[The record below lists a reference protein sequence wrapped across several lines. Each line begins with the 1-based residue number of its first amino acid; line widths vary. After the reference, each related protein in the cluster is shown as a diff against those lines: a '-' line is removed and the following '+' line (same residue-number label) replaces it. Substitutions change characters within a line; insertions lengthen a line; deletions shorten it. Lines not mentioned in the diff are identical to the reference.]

1 MSNLDFTPTATC
13 REFMLSDKKVRFL
26 VGAVGSS
33 KTTTCLY
40 EILRRAAQQKPAAD
54 GIRYTRFAIIRN
66 TLAAIKSTVLKDIQQ
81 IFGPIIDYR
90 VSESTVYIRQ
100 GGIHCEILLIPLDT
114 PDDQKRLLS
123 SQLTGAYFNEFVEI
137 APVFISGA
145 LGRCGRYPSQ
155 LRGRPTWFGVF
166 ADSNPG
172 TEDSPYYEILKIDL
186 PESYGYFE
194 QPPPL
199 LRDETGGITENPL
212 AENIRYLPP
221 NAEDA
226 VPPYSY
232 DYYWTL
238 LDGASPEWAER
249 FVFGQWGESLQGQAV
264 FKNTFKDT
272 FHVAKGPLTLSSGHA
287 LIIGMD
293 FARAPAAVIMQVD
306 HLGRLLVLQEV
317 YEENMGVEKF
327 VRDRLMPIMFS
338 PRFQGKPMYIV
349 GDPSGIAKS
358 QIGERS
364 VFTMIKGLGFE
375 AVPAQTNH
383 IKPRLDAVEK
393 WLLMQ
398 REGEAAI
405 LFDPEGCP
413 ELIHAL
419 KHKYRYRA
427 RKDGELED
435 KPHKVRPWAD
445 LADALQYGCLGTA
458 QNLMGRVMRR
468 MQRSRVKK
476 PPMPVGAW
484 T

>member
-1 MSNLDFTPTATC
+1 MKLDFTPTSTC
-13 REFMLSDKKVRFL
+13 KDFMLSDKRVRFL

-40 EILRRAAQQKPAAD
+40 EILRRAAEQEPAED
-54 GIRYTRFAIIRN
+54 GTRYTRFAIIRN

-100 GGIHCEILLIPLDT
+100 GDIHCEILLIPLDT

-123 SQLTGAYFNEFVEI
+123 SQLTGAYFNEFVEVD
-137 APVFISGA
+137 PVFISGA

-172 TEDSPYYEILKIDL
+172 TEDSPYYEILKVEL
-186 PESYGYFE
+186 PDSYGYFE

-199 LRDETGGITENPL
+199 LRHDDGSITENPV
-212 AENIRYLPP
+212 AENIQYLPGGF
-221 NAEDA
+221 
-226 VPPYSY
+226 

-238 LDGASPEWAER
+238 LNGASPEWSER

-264 FKNTFKDT
+264 FKNTFRAG
-272 FHVAKGPLTLSSGHA
+272 FHVATSELTPSVGHA

-293 FARAPAAVIMQVD
+293 FARAPAAVICQVD
-306 HLGRLLVLQEV
+306 HTGRLLVLQEV

-327 VRDRLMPIMFS
+327 VRDRVMPVVFS
-338 PRFQGKPMYIV
+338 ERFSGKPMYIV
-349 GDPSGIAKS
+349 GDPSGNVKS

-364 VFTMIKGLGFE
+364 VFMMLRELGFE
-375 AVPAQTNH
+375 AIPAQTNH

-393 WLLMQ
+393 WFLMQ
-398 REGEAAI
+398 REGKAAI
-405 LFDPEGCP
+405 LIDPEHCP
-413 ELIHAL
+413 ELIVAL

-445 LADALQYGCLGTA
+445 LADALQYACLGTST
-458 QNLMGRVMRR
+458 NLMGKVMRR
-468 MQRSRVKK
+468 IHRGHHKK
-476 PPMPVGAW
+476 DPMPVGAW

>member
-1 MSNLDFTPTATC
+1 MANLDFTPTATC

-40 EILRRAAQQKPAAD
+40 EILRRAAQQAPAAD
-54 GIRYTRFAIIRN
+54 GTRYTRFAIIRN

-100 GGIHCEILLIPLDT
+100 GDINCEILLIPLDT

-199 LRDETGGITENPL
+199 LRDEVGEISENPL

-221 NAEDA
+221 NTEEKG
-226 VPPYSY
+226 PPWSY

-272 FHVAKGPLTLSSGHA
+272 FHVAKGPLTPSAGHA

-293 FARAPAAVIMQVD
+293 FARAPAAIIMQVD
-306 HLGRLLVLQEV
+306 HVGRLLVLQEV

-327 VRDRLMPIMFS
+327 VRDRLMPVMFS
-338 PRFQGKPMYIV
+338 PRFQGRPMYIV

-413 ELIHAL
+413 ELINAL

-468 MQRSRVKK
+468 MQRSREKK
-476 PPMPVGAW
+476 PPMPAGAW

>member
-1 MSNLDFTPTATC
+1 MKLDFTPTPTC
-13 REFMLSDKKVRFL
+13 KDFMLSLKRVRFL

-40 EILRRAAQQKPAAD
+40 EILRRAAEQEPAED
-54 GIRYTRFAIIRN
+54 GYRYTRFAIIRN

-100 GGIHCEILLIPLDT
+100 GDIQSEILLIPLDT

-123 SQLTGAYFNEFVEI
+123 SQLTGAYFNEFVEVD
-137 APVFISGA
+137 PVFISGA

-155 LRGRPTWFGVF
+155 LRGRPTWYGVF

-172 TEDSPYYEILKIDL
+172 TEDSPYYEILKAEL

-199 LRDETGGITENPL
+199 LRSDDGEISENPL
-212 AENIRYLPP
+212 AENIEYLPGG
-221 NAEDA
+221 
-226 VPPYSY
+226 Y

-238 LDGASPEWAER
+238 LNGASPEWSER

-264 FKNTFKDT
+264 FKRTFNDE
-272 FHVAKGPLTLSSGHA
+272 FHVAKSEITPSAGHA

-293 FARAPAAVIMQVD
+293 FARAPAAVICQVD
-306 HLGRLLVLQEV
+306 HLGRLLVLQEA
-317 YEENMGVEKF
+317 YEENMGVETF
-327 VRDRLMPIMFS
+327 VRDRLMPIVFS
-338 PRFQGKPMYIV
+338 PRFHGKPMYIV
-349 GDPSGIAKS
+349 GDPSGTKKS
-358 QIGERS
+358 EIGERS
-364 VFTMIKGLGFE
+364 VFSMLRGLGFE
-375 AVPAQTNH
+375 SVPAQTNH

-398 REGEAAI
+398 REGKAAI
-405 LFDPEGCP
+405 LFDPVHCP
-413 ELIHAL
+413 ELIVAL

-435 KPHKVRPWAD
+435 KPHKIRPWAD
-445 LADALQYGCLGTA
+445 LADSLQYACLGTA
-458 QNLMGRVMRR
+458 QNLMGKVMRK
-468 MQRSRVKK
+468 MQRQNITK
-476 PPMPVGAW
+476 PDMPVGAW

>member
-1 MSNLDFTPTATC
+1 MRLEFTPTATC
-13 REFMLSDKKVRFL
+13 KEFMLSDKRVRFL

-40 EILRRAAQQKPAAD
+40 EILRRAAQQAPAED

-90 VSESTVYIRQ
+90 VSESTVYIRK
-100 GGIHCEILLIPLDT
+100 GDIYCEILLIPLDT

-123 SQLTGAYFNEFVEI
+123 SQLTGAYFNEFVEVD
-137 APVFISGA
+137 PVFISGA

-155 LRGRPTWFGVF
+155 LRGKPTWYGVF

-172 TEDSPYYEILKIDL
+172 TEDSPYFEILKLEL
-186 PESYGYFE
+186 PETYGYFE
-194 QPPPL
+194 QPSPL
-199 LRDETGGITENPL
+199 LRGPDDEITENPL
-212 AENIRYLPP
+212 AENIENLPGG
-221 NAEDA
+221 
-226 VPPYSY
+226 YG
-232 DYYWTL
+232 YYWTL
-238 LDGASPEWAER
+238 LDGASPEWSER

-264 FKNTFKDT
+264 FKNTFMAD
-272 FHVAKGPLTLSSGHA
+272 FHVAKSELTPSSGHA

-293 FARAPAAVIMQVD
+293 FARAPAAIIMQID
-306 HLGRLLVLQEV
+306 HTGRLLVLQEI

-327 VRDRLMPIMFS
+327 IRDRLMPVMFS

-349 GDPSGIAKS
+349 GDPSGLQRS

-364 VFTMIKGLGFE
+364 VFSMIRGMGFE

-398 REGEAAI
+398 REGKAAI
-405 LFDPEGCP
+405 LFDPVGCP
-413 ELIHAL
+413 ELIIAL
-419 KHKYRYRA
+419 KSKYRYRA

-435 KPHKVRPWAD
+435 KPHKIRPWAD

-458 QNLMGRVMRR
+458 QNLMGKVMRK
-468 MQRSRVKK
+468 MQRSRA
-476 PPMPVGAW
+476 PREAMPSSAW

>member
-1 MSNLDFTPTATC
+1 MKLDFTPTATC
-13 REFMLSDKKVRFL
+13 RDFMVSESRVRFL

-40 EILRRAAQQKPAAD
+40 EILRRAAQQEPAED
-54 GIRYTRFAIIRN
+54 GTRYTRFAIIRN

-100 GGIHCEILLIPLDT
+100 GDIHCEILLIPLDT

-123 SQLTGAYFNEFVEI
+123 SQLTGAYFNEFVEVD
-137 APVFISGA
+137 PVFISGA

-155 LRGRPTWFGVF
+155 LRGRPNWYGVF

-172 TEDSPYYEILKIDL
+172 TEDSPYYEILKVDL
-186 PESYGYFE
+186 PESYAYFE
-194 QPPPL
+194 QPSPL
-199 LRDETGGITENPL
+199 LRDENGTASENPL
-212 AENIRYLPP
+212 AENITYLPGGF
-221 NAEDA
+221 E
-226 VPPYSY
+226 
-232 DYYWTL
+232 YYWTL
-238 LDGASPEWAER
+238 LNGASPEWSER

-264 FKNTFKDT
+264 FKNTFTDS
-272 FHVAKGPLTLSSGHA
+272 FHVAKAPLELSVGHA

-306 HLGRLLVLQEV
+306 HLGRLLVLQEA
-317 YEENMGVEKF
+317 YELNMGVEKF

-338 PRFQGKPMYIV
+338 PRFQGKPMYVV
-349 GDPSGIAKS
+349 GDPSGIAKG

-364 VFTMIKGLGFE
+364 VFSMIRGLGFE

-383 IKPRLDAVEK
+383 IKPRLDAVER

-398 REGEAAI
+398 RGGEAAI
-405 LFDPEGCP
+405 LFDPVGCP
-413 ELIHAL
+413 ELITAL

-458 QNLMGRVMRR
+458 QNLMGKVMRR
-468 MQRSRVKK
+468 MQRSHTKK
-476 PPMPVGAW
+476 PSMPTGAW

>member
-1 MSNLDFTPTATC
+1 MKLDFTPTPTC
-13 REFMLSDKKVRFL
+13 REFMVSDKRVRFL

-40 EILRRAAQQKPAAD
+40 EILRRAAEQTPAED
-54 GIRYTRFAIIRN
+54 GYRYTRFAIIRN

-100 GGIHCEILLIPLDT
+100 GDIHCEILLIPLDT

-123 SQLTGAYFNEFVEI
+123 SQLTGAYFNEFVEVD
-137 APVFISGA
+137 PVFISGA

-155 LRGRPTWFGVF
+155 LRGKPNWYGVF

-172 TEDSPYYEILKIDL
+172 TEDSPYYEILKVEL

-194 QPPPL
+194 QPSPL
-199 LRDETGGITENPL
+199 LRVDGDILENPA
-212 AENIRYLPP
+212 AENIEHLPG
-221 NAEDA
+221 NF
-226 VPPYSY
+226 

-238 LDGASPEWAER
+238 LNGASPEWSER

-264 FKNTFKDT
+264 FKNTFRAG
-272 FHVAKGPLTLSSGHA
+272 FHVAKSELTPSTGHA

-293 FARAPAAVIMQVD
+293 FARAPAAVICQVD
-306 HLGRLLVLQEV
+306 HTGRLLILQEV
-317 YEENMGVEKF
+317 FEQNMGVEKF
-327 VRDRLMPIMFS
+327 VRDRLMPVVFQ
-338 PRFQGKPMYIV
+338 PRFANKPMYIV
-349 GDPSGIAKS
+349 GDPSGNVKS

-364 VFTMIKGLGFE
+364 VFMMLRELGFE
-375 AVPAQTNH
+375 AIPAQTNH
-383 IKPRLDAVEK
+383 IKPRLDSVEK

-398 REGEAAI
+398 REGKAAMLI
-405 LFDPEGCP
+405 DPEHCP
-413 ELIHAL
+413 ELIVAL

-435 KPHKVRPWAD
+435 KPYKVRPWAD
-445 LADALQYGCLGTA
+445 LADALQYACLGTSR
-458 QNLMGRVMRR
+458 NLMGKVMRR
-468 MQRSRVKK
+468 MHRGHHKK
-476 PPMPVGAW
+476 DPMPVGAW

>member
-1 MSNLDFTPTATC
+1 MKLDFTPTPTC
-13 REFMLSDKKVRFL
+13 KDFMLSDKRVRFL

-40 EILRRAAQQKPAAD
+40 EILRRAAEQQPAED
-54 GIRYTRFAIIRN
+54 GTRYTRFAIIRN

-100 GGIHCEILLIPLDT
+100 GDIHCEILLIPLDT

-123 SQLTGAYFNEFVEI
+123 SQLTGAYFNEFVEVD
-137 APVFISGA
+137 PVFISGA

-155 LRGRPTWFGVF
+155 LRGRPNWFGVF

-172 TEDSPYYEILKIDL
+172 TEDSPYYEILKVEL

-199 LRDETGGITENPL
+199 LRDDGGNVTENPL
-212 AENIRYLPP
+212 AENITYLPGG
-221 NAEDA
+221 
-226 VPPYSY
+226 Y

-238 LDGASPEWAER
+238 LNGASPEWSER

-272 FHVAKGPLTLSSGHA
+272 FHVAKGPLTPSVGHA

-293 FARAPAAVIMQVD
+293 FARAPAAIVMQVD
-306 HLGRLLVLQEV
+306 HVGRLLVLQEV

-327 VRDRLMPIMFS
+327 VRDRLMPVVFS

-349 GDPSGIAKS
+349 GDPSGIKKS
-358 QIGERS
+358 EIGERS
-364 VFTMIKGLGFE
+364 VFTMIRGLGFE
-375 AVPAQTNH
+375 AIPAQTNN

-413 ELIHAL
+413 ELITAL

-458 QNLMGRVMRR
+458 QNLMGKVMRR
-468 MQRSRVKK
+468 MQRQDFKK
-476 PPMPVGAW
+476 PDMPVGAW

>member
-1 MSNLDFTPTATC
+1 MKLDFTPTPTC
-13 REFMLSDKKVRFL
+13 KEFMLSTKRVRFL

-40 EILRRAAQQKPAAD
+40 EILRRAAEQEPAED
-54 GIRYTRFAIIRN
+54 GTRYTRFAIIRN

-90 VSESTVYIRQ
+90 VSESTVYIRK
-100 GGIHCEILLIPLDT
+100 GDIHCEILLIPLDT

-123 SQLTGAYFNEFVEI
+123 SQLTGAYFNEFVEVD
-137 APVFISGA
+137 PVFISGA

-155 LRGRPTWFGVF
+155 LRGKPTWYGVF

-172 TEDSPYYEILKIDL
+172 TEDSPYYEILKVEL

-199 LRDETGGITENPL
+199 LRDDDGNVTENPL
-212 AENIRYLPP
+212 AENIQYLPGG
-221 NAEDA
+221 
-226 VPPYSY
+226 Y

-238 LDGASPEWAER
+238 LNGASPEWSER
-249 FVFGQWGESLQGQAV
+249 FVFGQWGESLEGQAV
-264 FKNTFKDT
+264 FKNTFSEP
-272 FHVAKGPLTLSSGHA
+272 FHVANSELTPSVGHA

-293 FARAPAAVIMQVD
+293 FARAPAAVVCQVD
-306 HLGRLLVLQEV
+306 HLGRLLVLQEA

-327 VRDRLMPIMFS
+327 VRDRLMPIVFS

-349 GDPSGIAKS
+349 GDPSGTTKS

-364 VFTMIKGLGFE
+364 VFTMLRGLGFE

-398 REGEAAI
+398 REGAAAI
-405 LFDPEGCP
+405 LFDPVHCP
-413 ELIHAL
+413 ELIVAL

-435 KPHKVRPWAD
+435 KPHKMRPWAD
-445 LADALQYGCLGTA
+445 LADALQYACLGTA
-458 QNLMGRVMRR
+458 QNLMGKVMRR
-468 MQRSRVKK
+468 IHRSHDTK
-476 PPMPVGAW
+476 PDMPVGAW

>member
-1 MSNLDFTPTATC
+1 MSVLEFTPTATC
-13 REFMLSDKKVRFL
+13 KEFMLSDKRVRFL

-40 EILRRAAQQKPAAD
+40 EILRRAAQQDPAED
-54 GIRYTRFAIIRN
+54 GVRYTRFAIIRN

-90 VSESTVYIRQ
+90 VSESTVYIRK
-100 GGIHCEILLIPLDT
+100 GDINCEILLIPLDT

-123 SQLTGAYFNEFVEI
+123 SQLTGAYFNEFVEV

-155 LRGRPTWFGVF
+155 LRGRPNWFGVF
-166 ADSNPG
+166 CDSNPG
-172 TEDSPYYEILKIDL
+172 TEDSPYFEILKLEL

-194 QPPPL
+194 QPSPL
-199 LRDETGGITENPL
+199 LRGPEGEVTENPL
-212 AENIRYLPP
+212 AENIKYLPGGF
-221 NAEDA
+221 
-226 VPPYSY
+226 
-232 DYYWTL
+232 DYYHTL
-238 LDGASPEWAER
+238 LDGSSPEWSER

-264 FKNTFKDT
+264 FKTTFTSD
-272 FHVAKGPLTLSSGHA
+272 FHVAKSELTPSVGHA
-287 LIIGMD
+287 LIVGMD
-293 FARAPAAVIMQVD
+293 FARAPAAIIMQVD

-327 VRDRLMPIMFS
+327 VRDRLMPVMFS
-338 PRFQGKPMYIV
+338 PRFQNKPMYIV
-349 GDPSGIAKS
+349 GDPSGLQRS

-364 VFTMIKGLGFE
+364 VFSMIRGMGFE

-398 REGEAAI
+398 REGKAAI
-405 LFDPEGCP
+405 LFDPVGCP
-413 ELIHAL
+413 ELIIAL
-419 KHKYRYRA
+419 KSKYRYRA

-435 KPHKVRPWAD
+435 KPHKIRPWAD

-468 MQRSRVKK
+468 MQRSRA
-476 PPMPVGAW
+476 PRPEMPASSW

>member
-1 MSNLDFTPTATC
+1 MKLDFTPTPTC
-13 REFMLSDKKVRFL
+13 REFMVSDKRVRFL

-40 EILRRAAQQKPAAD
+40 EILRRAAEQTPAED
-54 GIRYTRFAIIRN
+54 GYRYTRFAIIRN

-100 GGIHCEILLIPLDT
+100 GDIHCEILLIPLDT

-123 SQLTGAYFNEFVEI
+123 SQLTGAYFNEFVEVD
-137 APVFISGA
+137 PVFISGA

-155 LRGRPTWFGVF
+155 LRGKPNWYGVF

-172 TEDSPYYEILKIDL
+172 TEDSPYYEILKVEL

-194 QPPPL
+194 QPSPL
-199 LRDETGGITENPL
+199 LRVDGDILENPA
-212 AENIRYLPP
+212 AENIEHLPG
-221 NAEDA
+221 NF
-226 VPPYSY
+226 

-238 LDGASPEWAER
+238 LNGASPEWSER

-264 FKNTFKDT
+264 FKNTFRAG
-272 FHVAKGPLTLSSGHA
+272 FHVAKSELTPSTGHA

-293 FARAPAAVIMQVD
+293 FARAPAAVICQVD
-306 HLGRLLVLQEV
+306 HTGRLLVLQEV
-317 YEENMGVEKF
+317 FEQNMGVEKF
-327 VRDRLMPIMFS
+327 VRDRLMPVVFQE
-338 PRFQGKPMYIV
+338 RFANKPMYIV
-349 GDPSGIAKS
+349 GDPSGNVKS

-364 VFTMIKGLGFE
+364 VFMMLRQLGFE
-375 AVPAQTNH
+375 AIPAQTNH
-383 IKPRLDAVEK
+383 IKPRLDSVEK

-398 REGEAAI
+398 REGKAALLI
-405 LFDPEGCP
+405 DPEHCP
-413 ELIHAL
+413 ELIVAL

-435 KPHKVRPWAD
+435 KPYKVRPWAD
-445 LADALQYGCLGTA
+445 LADALQYACLGTSR
-458 QNLMGRVMRR
+458 NLMGKVMRR
-468 MQRSRVKK
+468 MHRGHYKK
-476 PPMPVGAW
+476 DPMPVGAW

>member
-1 MSNLDFTPTATC
+1 MASLDFTPTATC
-13 REFMLSDKKVRFL
+13 KDFMLSEKRVRFL

-40 EILRRAAQQKPAAD
+40 EILRRAAEQEPAAD
-54 GIRYTRFAIIRN
+54 GTRYTRFAIIRN

-100 GGIHCEILLIPLDT
+100 GDIHCEILLIPLDT

-123 SQLTGAYFNEFVEI
+123 SQLTGAYFNEFVEV

-172 TEDSPYYEILKIDL
+172 TEDSPYYEILKVDL

-199 LRDETGGITENPL
+199 LRDDVGNVTENPL
-212 AENIRYLPP
+212 AENIQYLPGGY
-221 NAEDA
+221 E
-226 VPPYSY
+226 
-232 DYYWTL
+232 YYWTL
-238 LDGASPEWAER
+238 LDGSSPEWSER

-272 FHVAKGPLTLSSGHA
+272 FHVAKGPLTPSVGHA

-293 FARAPAAVIMQVD
+293 FARAPAALVMQVD
-306 HLGRLLVLQEV
+306 HIGRLLVLQEV

-327 VRDRLMPIMFS
+327 VRDRLMPVVFS

-349 GDPSGIAKS
+349 GDPSGVAKA

-364 VFTMIKGLGFE
+364 VFTMLKGLGFE

-413 ELIHAL
+413 NLITAL

-458 QNLMGRVMRR
+458 QNLMGKVMRR
-468 MQRSRVKK
+468 MQRQNIKK
-476 PPMPVGAW
+476 PDMPVGAW

>member
-1 MSNLDFTPTATC
+1 
-13 REFMLSDKKVRFL
+13 MLSDKRVRFL

-40 EILRRAAQQKPAAD
+40 EILRRAAQQEPASD

-90 VSESTVYIRQ
+90 VSESTVYIRK
-100 GGIHCEILLIPLDT
+100 GDIHCEILLIPLDT

-123 SQLTGAYFNEFVEI
+123 SQLTGAYFNEFVEVD
-137 APVFISGA
+137 PVFISGA

-155 LRGRPTWFGVF
+155 LRGKPTWYGVF

-172 TEDSPYYEILKIDL
+172 TEDSPYFQILKLEL
-186 PESYGYFE
+186 PETYGYFE
-194 QPPPL
+194 QPSPL
-199 LRDETGGITENPL
+199 LRDLDGNISENPL
-212 AENIRYLPP
+212 AENINNLP
-221 NAEDA
+221 DGFG
-226 VPPYSY
+226 
-232 DYYWTL
+232 YYWTL
-238 LDGASPEWAER
+238 LDGASSEWSER

-264 FKNTFKDT
+264 FKTTFSAD
-272 FHVAKGPLTLSSGHA
+272 FHVAKSELTPSSGHA
-287 LIIGMD
+287 LIVGMD
-293 FARAPAAVIMQVD
+293 FARAPAALVMQID
-306 HLGRLLVLQEV
+306 HTGRLLVLQEV

-327 VRDRLMPIMFS
+327 VRDRLMPVMFS

-349 GDPSGIAKS
+349 GDPSGLQRS

-364 VFTMIKGLGFE
+364 VFSMIRGMGFE

-398 REGEAAI
+398 REGKAAI
-405 LFDPEGCP
+405 LFDPVGCP
-413 ELIHAL
+413 ELIIAL
-419 KHKYRYRA
+419 KSKYRYRA

-435 KPHKVRPWAD
+435 KPHKIRPWAD

-458 QNLMGRVMRR
+458 QNLMGKVMRR
-468 MQRSRVKK
+468 MQRSRA
-476 PPMPVGAW
+476 PREALSSNAW

>member
-13 REFMLSDKKVRFL
+13 KEFMLSEKRVRFL

-54 GIRYTRFAIIRN
+54 GTRYTRFAIIRN

-100 GGIHCEILLIPLDT
+100 GDINCEILLIPLDT

-199 LRDETGGITENPL
+199 LRDEEGEISENPL

-221 NAEDA
+221 NTEEKG
-226 VPPYSY
+226 PPWSY

-238 LDGASPEWAER
+238 LDGASSEWAER

-272 FHVAKGPLTLSSGHA
+272 FHVAKGPLTPSAGHA

-293 FARAPAAVIMQVD
+293 FARAPAAIIMQID
-306 HLGRLLVLQEV
+306 HLGRLLVLQEL

-327 VRDRLMPIMFS
+327 VRDRLMPMMFS

-349 GDPSGIAKS
+349 GDPSGVAKGE
-358 QIGERS
+358 IGERS

-398 REGEAAI
+398 RDGEAAI

-413 ELIHAL
+413 TLITAL

-427 RKDGELED
+427 KKDGELEI

-468 MQRSRVKK
+468 MQRSNIKK

>member
-1 MSNLDFTPTATC
+1 MKIEFTPTTTC
-13 REFMLSDKKVRFL
+13 KEFMLSTKRVRFL

-40 EILRRAAQQKPAAD
+40 EILRRAAEQAPAED
-54 GIRYTRFAIIRN
+54 GKRYTRFAIIRN

-100 GGIHCEILLIPLDT
+100 GDINCEILLIPLDT

-123 SQLTGAYFNEFVEI
+123 SQLTGAYFNEFVEVD
-137 APVFISGA
+137 PVFISGA

-155 LRGRPTWFGVF
+155 LRGKPTWFGVL

-172 TEDSPYYEILKIDL
+172 TEDSPYFEILKLEL
-186 PESYGYFE
+186 PGSYGYFE

-199 LRDETGGITENPL
+199 LRDGDGNVSENPA
-212 AENIRYLPP
+212 AENIKNLPGG
-221 NAEDA
+221 
-226 VPPYSY
+226 Y

-238 LDGASPEWAER
+238 LDGSSDEWSER

-264 FKNTFKDT
+264 FKTTFNFD
-272 FHVAKGPLTLSSGHA
+272 FHVAKSELIPSVGHA

-293 FARAPAAVIMQVD
+293 FARAPAAIVMQVD
-306 HLGRLLVLQEV
+306 HTGRLLVLQEA

-327 VRDRLMPIMFS
+327 IRDRLMPIVFS

-349 GDPSGIAKS
+349 GDPSGTAKS

-364 VFTMIKGLGFE
+364 VFTMIRGMGFE

-398 REGEAAI
+398 REGKAAI
-405 LFDPEGCP
+405 LFDPGGCP
-413 ELIHAL
+413 ELIIAL
-419 KHKYRYRA
+419 KSKYRYRA

-435 KPHKVRPWAD
+435 KPHKIRPWAD

-458 QNLMGRVMRR
+458 QNLMGKVMRR
-468 MQRSRVKK
+468 MQRSTVKRE
-476 PPMPVGAW
+476 PIPSSSW

>member
-1 MSNLDFTPTATC
+1 MKLDFTPTPTC
-13 REFMLSDKKVRFL
+13 REFMVSDKRVRFL

-40 EILRRAAQQKPAAD
+40 EILRRAAEQTPAED
-54 GIRYTRFAIIRN
+54 GYRYTRFAIIRN

-100 GGIHCEILLIPLDT
+100 GDIHCEILLIPLDT

-123 SQLTGAYFNEFVEI
+123 SQLTGAYFNEFVEVD
-137 APVFISGA
+137 PVFISGA

-155 LRGRPTWFGVF
+155 LRGKPNWYGVF

-172 TEDSPYYEILKIDL
+172 TEDSPYYEILKVEL

-194 QPPPL
+194 QPSPL
-199 LRDETGGITENPL
+199 LRVDGDILENPA
-212 AENIRYLPP
+212 AENIEHLPG
-221 NAEDA
+221 NF
-226 VPPYSY
+226 

-238 LDGASPEWAER
+238 LNGASPEWSER

-264 FKNTFKDT
+264 FKNTFRAG
-272 FHVAKGPLTLSSGHA
+272 FHVAKSELTPSTGHA

-293 FARAPAAVIMQVD
+293 FARAPAAVICQVD
-306 HLGRLLVLQEV
+306 HTGRLLVLQEV
-317 YEENMGVEKF
+317 FEQNMGVEKF
-327 VRDRLMPIMFS
+327 VRDRLMPVVFQE
-338 PRFQGKPMYIV
+338 RFANKPMYIV
-349 GDPSGIAKS
+349 GDPSGNVKS

-364 VFTMIKGLGFE
+364 VFMMLRELGFE
-375 AVPAQTNH
+375 AIPAQTNH
-383 IKPRLDAVEK
+383 IKPRLDSVEK

-398 REGEAAI
+398 REGKAALLI
-405 LFDPEGCP
+405 DPEHCP
-413 ELIHAL
+413 ELIVAL

-435 KPHKVRPWAD
+435 KPYKVRPWAD
-445 LADALQYGCLGTA
+445 LADALQYACLGTSR
-458 QNLMGRVMRR
+458 NLMGKVMRR
-468 MQRSRVKK
+468 MHRGHHKK
-476 PPMPVGAW
+476 DPMPVGAW

>member
-1 MSNLDFTPTATC
+1 MKLEFTPTPTC
-13 REFMLSDKKVRFL
+13 KDFMLSDKRVRFL

-40 EILRRAAQQKPAAD
+40 EILRRAAQQERAED

-66 TLAAIKSTVLKDIQQ
+66 TLAAIKTTVLKDIQQ

-90 VSESTVYIRQ
+90 VSESTVYIRK
-100 GGIHCEILLIPLDT
+100 GDIHCEILLIPLDT

-123 SQLTGAYFNEFVEI
+123 SQLTGAYFNEFVEVD
-137 APVFISGA
+137 PVFISGA

-155 LRGRPTWFGVF
+155 LRGKPTWFGVF

-172 TEDSPYYEILKIDL
+172 TEDSPYFEILKLNL
-186 PESYGYFE
+186 PKSYGYFE
-194 QPPPL
+194 QPTPL
-199 LRDETGGITENPL
+199 LRDGNGNISENPL
-212 AENIRYLPP
+212 AENIEHLPGGF
-221 NAEDA
+221 E
-226 VPPYSY
+226 
-232 DYYWTL
+232 YYWTL
-238 LDGASPEWAER
+238 LDGASEEWSER
-249 FVFGQWGESLQGQAV
+249 FVFGNWGESLQGQAV
-264 FKNTFKDT
+264 FKTTFSSD
-272 FHVAKGPLTLSSGHA
+272 FHIASSELTPSVGHA
-287 LIIGMD
+287 LIVGMD
-293 FARAPAAVIMQVD
+293 FARAPAAVIMQID
-306 HLGRLLVLQEV
+306 HTGRLLVLQEI

-327 VRDRLMPIMFS
+327 IRDRFMPVMFS

-349 GDPSGIAKS
+349 GDPSGLQRS

-364 VFTMIKGLGFE
+364 VFSMIRGLGFE

-398 REGEAAI
+398 REGKAAI
-405 LFDPEGCP
+405 LFDPIGCP
-413 ELIHAL
+413 ELIIAL
-419 KHKYRYRA
+419 KSKYRYRA

-435 KPHKVRPWAD
+435 KPHKIRPWAD

-458 QNLMGRVMRR
+458 QNLMGRVMRK
-468 MQRSRVKK
+468 MQRSHVPRES
-476 PPMPVGAW
+476 MPSTAW

>member
-1 MSNLDFTPTATC
+1 MRLDFTPTPTC
-13 REFMLSDKKVRFL
+13 RDFMLSSKRVRFL

-40 EILRRAAQQKPAAD
+40 EILRRAAEQKPAED
-54 GIRYTRFAIIRN
+54 GTRYTRFAIIRN

-100 GGIHCEILLIPLDT
+100 GDINCEILLIPLDT

-123 SQLTGAYFNEFVEI
+123 SQLTGAYFNEFVEVD
-137 APVFISGA
+137 PVFISGA

-155 LRGRPTWFGVF
+155 LRGKPTWYGVL

-172 TEDSPYYEILKIDL
+172 TEDSPYYEILKVEL

-199 LRDETGGITENPL
+199 IENADGEIVENPL
-212 AENIRYLPP
+212 AENIENLPGGF
-221 NAEDA
+221 
-226 VPPYSY
+226 

-238 LDGASPEWAER
+238 LNGASPEWSER
-249 FVFGQWGESLQGQAV
+249 FVFGRWGESLQGQAV
-264 FKNTFKDT
+264 FKYTFNAD
-272 FHVAKGPLTLSSGHA
+272 FHVADGPLTPSVGHA

-293 FARAPAAVIMQVD
+293 FARAPAAVICQVD

-327 VRDRLMPIMFS
+327 VRDRLMPIVFS

-349 GDPSGIAKS
+349 GDPSGTTKS

-364 VFTMIKGLGFE
+364 VFTMLKGLGFE

-398 REGEAAI
+398 REGKAAI

-413 ELIHAL
+413 ELIVAL

-458 QNLMGRVMRR
+458 QNLMGRVMRKINRSGNTRKQR
-468 MQRSRVKK
+468 M
-476 PPMPVGAW
+476 PTGAW

>member
-1 MSNLDFTPTATC
+1 MKLDFTPTPVC
-13 REFMLSDKKVRFL
+13 REFMLSSKRVRFL

-40 EILRRAAQQKPAAD
+40 EILRRAAEQPPAED
-54 GIRYTRFAIIRN
+54 GTRYTRFAIIRN

-100 GGIHCEILLIPLDT
+100 GDIHCEILLIPLDT

-123 SQLTGAYFNEFVEI
+123 SQLTGAYFNEFVEVD
-137 APVFISGA
+137 PVFISGA

-155 LRGRPTWFGVF
+155 LRGKPTWYGVL

-172 TEDSPYYEILKIDL
+172 TEDSPYYEILKVDL

-199 LRDETGGITENPL
+199 LRDDDGNITENPA
-212 AENIRYLPP
+212 AENIEHLPGGF
-221 NAEDA
+221 
-226 VPPYSY
+226 

-238 LDGASPEWAER
+238 LNGASPEWSER

-264 FKNTFKDT
+264 FKHTFNEK
-272 FHVAKGPLTLSSGHA
+272 FHVADSELTPSAGHA

-293 FARAPAAVIMQVD
+293 FARAPAAVICQVD
-306 HLGRLLVLQEV
+306 HLGRLLVLQEA

-327 VRDRLMPIMFS
+327 VRDRLMPIVFS

-349 GDPSGIAKS
+349 GDPSGTTKS

-364 VFTMIKGLGFE
+364 VFTMLKGLGFE
-375 AVPAQTNH
+375 AVPAQSNH

-398 REGEAAI
+398 REGKAAI

-413 ELIHAL
+413 ELIVAL

-445 LADALQYGCLGTA
+445 LADALQYACLGTA
-458 QNLMGRVMRR
+458 QNLMGKVMRR
-468 MQRSRVKK
+468 IQRSPEKK
-476 PPMPVGAW
+476 RPMPTGAW

>member
-1 MSNLDFTPTATC
+1 MTTLSFTPTPVC
-13 REFMLSDKKVRFL
+13 KNFMLSESKVRFL
-26 VGAVGSS
+26 VGAVGSA

-40 EILRRAAQQKPAAD
+40 EILRRAAQQNPADD
-54 GIRYTRFAIIRN
+54 GVRYTRFAIIRN

-90 VSESTVYIRQ
+90 VSESTVYIRK
-100 GGIHCEILLIPLDT
+100 GDIHCEILLIPLDT

-123 SQLTGAYFNEFVEI
+123 SQLTGAYFNEFVEVD
-137 APVFISGA
+137 PVFISGA

-155 LRGRPTWFGVF
+155 LRGKPNWYGVL

-172 TEDSPYYEILKIDL
+172 TEDSPYYEILKVSL
-186 PESYGYFE
+186 PDSYAYFE

-199 LRDETGGITENPL
+199 LRDKHGNVTENPL
-212 AENIRYLPP
+212 AENIAHLPGGY
-221 NAEDA
+221 E
-226 VPPYSY
+226 
-232 DYYWTL
+232 YYWTL
-238 LDGASPEWAER
+238 LNGASPEWSER

-264 FKNTFKDT
+264 FKNTFVSE
-272 FHVAKGPLTLSSGHA
+272 FHVADGPLTPSSGHA

-293 FARAPAAVIMQVD
+293 FARAPAAVIMQID
-306 HLGRLLVLQEV
+306 HLGRLLVLQEAW
-317 YEENMGVEKF
+317 EENMGVEKF
-327 VRDRLMPIMFS
+327 IRDRLIPILYT
-338 PRFQGKPMYIV
+338 PRFENKPVYLV
-349 GDPSGIAKS
+349 GDPSGMSKS

-364 VFTMIKGLGFE
+364 VFSMIRGMGFE

-398 REGEAAI
+398 RQGKAAI

-413 ELIHAL
+413 DLITAL

-458 QNLMGRVMRR
+458 KNLMGKMMRR
-468 MQRSRVKK
+468 INRAPEKK
-476 PPMPVGAW
+476 PNMPVSAW

>member
-1 MSNLDFTPTATC
+1 
-13 REFMLSDKKVRFL
+13 MLSDKRVRFL

-40 EILRRAAQQKPAAD
+40 EILRRAAEQPPAED
-54 GIRYTRFAIIRN
+54 GYRYTRFAIIRN

-100 GGIHCEILLIPLDT
+100 GDINCEILLIPLDT

-123 SQLTGAYFNEFVEI
+123 SQLTGAYFNEFVEVD
-137 APVFISGA
+137 PVFISGA

-155 LRGRPTWFGVF
+155 LRGKPTWYGVF

-172 TEDSPYYEILKIDL
+172 TEDSPYYEILKVDL

-199 LRDETGGITENPL
+199 LRLDDGEIIENPE
-212 AENIRYLPP
+212 AENIEHLPGGF
-221 NAEDA
+221 
-226 VPPYSY
+226 

-238 LDGASPEWAER
+238 LNGASPEWSER

-264 FKNTFKDT
+264 FKHTFSAD
-272 FHVAKGPLTLSSGHA
+272 FHVANGPLTPSVGHA

-293 FARAPAAVIMQVD
+293 FARAPAAIIMQVD

-317 YEENMGVEKF
+317 YEQNMGVEKF
-327 VRDRLMPIMFS
+327 VRDRLMPVVFS

-349 GDPSGIAKS
+349 GDPAGTKKS
-358 QIGERS
+358 EIGERS
-364 VFTMIKGLGFE
+364 VFTMLKGLGFE

-398 REGEAAI
+398 REGKAAI

-413 ELIHAL
+413 ELITAL

-458 QNLMGRVMRR
+458 QNLMGRVVRKI
-468 MQRSRVKK
+468 QRSSTKK
-476 PPMPVGAW
+476 QPMPTGAW

>member
-1 MSNLDFTPTATC
+1 MKLDFTPTPTC
-13 REFMLSDKKVRFL
+13 RKFMVSDSRVRFL

-40 EILRRAAQQKPAAD
+40 EILRRAASQAPAED
-54 GIRYTRFAIIRN
+54 GKRYTRFAIIRN

-100 GGIHCEILLIPLDT
+100 GDIHCEILLIPLDT

-123 SQLTGAYFNEFVEI
+123 SQLTGAYFNEFVEVD
-137 APVFISGA
+137 PVFISGA

-155 LRGRPTWFGVF
+155 LRGRPTWYGVF

-172 TEDSPYYEILKIDL
+172 TEDSPYYEILKVDL
-186 PESYGYFE
+186 PESYAYFE
-194 QPPPL
+194 QPSPL
-199 LRDETGGITENPL
+199 LRDEDGNPSENPL
-212 AENIRYLPP
+212 AENTQYLPGGY
-221 NAEDA
+221 E
-226 VPPYSY
+226 
-232 DYYWTL
+232 YYWTL
-238 LDGASPEWAER
+238 LNGASPEWSER

-264 FKNTFKDT
+264 FKNTFTDK
-272 FHVAKGPLTLSSGHA
+272 FHVADGPLTLSTGHA

-306 HLGRLLVLQEV
+306 HTGRLLVLQEV
-317 YEENMGVEKF
+317 FAENMGVEKF
-327 VRDRLMPIMFS
+327 VRDLLMPVVFS
-338 PRFQGKPMYIV
+338 PRFSGKPMYVV
-349 GDPSGIAKS
+349 GDPSGLAKG

-364 VFTMIKGLGFE
+364 VFGMIRGLGFE

-398 REGEAAI
+398 RSGEAAI
-405 LFDPEGCP
+405 LFDPVGCP
-413 ELIHAL
+413 ELITAL

-458 QNLMGRVMRR
+458 QNLMGRTMRK
-468 MQRSRVKK
+468 MQRSNVPK
-476 PPMPVGAW
+476 PPMPTGAW

>member
-1 MSNLDFTPTATC
+1 MKLDFTPTATC
-13 REFMLSDKKVRFL
+13 RDFMLSEKRVRFL

-40 EILRRAAQQKPAAD
+40 EILRRAAEQDPATD

-100 GGIHCEILLIPLDT
+100 GDIHCEILLIPLDT

-123 SQLTGAYFNEFVEI
+123 SQLTGAYFNEFVEVD
-137 APVFISGA
+137 PVFISGA

-155 LRGRPTWFGVF
+155 LRGRPNWYGVL

-172 TEDSPYYEILKIDL
+172 TEDSPYYEILKVSL
-186 PESYGYFE
+186 PETYAYFE

-199 LRDETGGITENPL
+199 LRDADGEVTENPL
-212 AENIRYLPP
+212 AENTKYLPGGF
-221 NAEDA
+221 E
-226 VPPYSY
+226 
-232 DYYWTL
+232 YYWTL
-238 LDGASPEWAER
+238 LNGASPEWSER

-272 FHVAKGPLTLSSGHA
+272 FHVAESELIPSAGHA

-293 FARAPAAVIMQVD
+293 FARAPAAIIMQVD
-306 HLGRLLVLQEV
+306 HIGRLLVLQEV

-327 VRDRLMPIMFS
+327 VRDKLMPVMFS

-349 GDPSGIAKS
+349 GDPSGNAKG

-364 VFTMIKGLGFE
+364 VFTMIRGLGFE

-398 REGEAAI
+398 RDGGAAI
-405 LFDPEGCP
+405 LFDPTGCP
-413 ELIHAL
+413 MLITAL

-445 LADALQYGCLGTA
+445 LADALQYGCLGTS
-458 QNLMGRVMRR
+458 QNLMGKVMRR
-468 MQRSRVKK
+468 MQRSNIQK
-476 PPMPVGAW
+476 PNMPVGAW

>member
-1 MSNLDFTPTATC
+1 MKLDFTPTPTC
-13 REFMLSDKKVRFL
+13 KDFMLSDKRVRFL

-40 EILRRAAQQKPAAD
+40 EILRRAAEQEPAED
-54 GIRYTRFAIIRN
+54 GYRYTRFAIIRN

-100 GGIHCEILLIPLDT
+100 GDIHCEILLIPLDT

-123 SQLTGAYFNEFVEI
+123 SQLTGAYFNEFVEVD
-137 APVFISGA
+137 PVFISGA

-155 LRGRPTWFGVF
+155 LRGRPNWFGVF

-172 TEDSPYYEILKIDL
+172 TEDSPYYEILKVEL

-199 LRDETGGITENPL
+199 LRDDGGNVTENPL
-212 AENIRYLPP
+212 AENITYLPGG
-221 NAEDA
+221 
-226 VPPYSY
+226 Y

-238 LDGASPEWAER
+238 LNGASPEWSER

-272 FHVAKGPLTLSSGHA
+272 FHVAKGPLTPSVGHA

-293 FARAPAAVIMQVD
+293 FARAPAAIVMQVD
-306 HLGRLLVLQEV
+306 HVGRLLVLQEV

-327 VRDRLMPIMFS
+327 VRDRLMPVVFS

-349 GDPSGIAKS
+349 GDPSGIKKS
-358 QIGERS
+358 EIGERS
-364 VFTMIKGLGFE
+364 VFTMIRGLGFE
-375 AVPAQTNH
+375 AIPAQTNN

-413 ELIHAL
+413 ELITAL

-458 QNLMGRVMRR
+458 QNLMGKVMRR
-468 MQRSRVKK
+468 MQRQDFKK
-476 PPMPVGAW
+476 PDMPVGAW

>member
-1 MSNLDFTPTATC
+1 MSVLEFTPTVTC
-13 REFMLSDKKVRFL
+13 KKFMLSDKRVRFL

-40 EILRRAAQQKPAAD
+40 EILRRAATQDVAED

-90 VSESTVYIRQ
+90 VSESTVYIRK
-100 GGIHCEILLIPLDT
+100 GDIHCEILLIPLDT

-123 SQLTGAYFNEFVEI
+123 SQLTGAYFNEFVEVD
-137 APVFISGA
+137 PVFISGA

-155 LRGRPTWFGVF
+155 LRGRPNWFGVF
-166 ADSNPG
+166 CDSNPG
-172 TEDSPYYEILKIDL
+172 TEDSPYFEILKLEL

-199 LRDETGGITENPL
+199 LRGPEGEITENPL
-212 AENIRYLPP
+212 AENIKYLPGG
-221 NAEDA
+221 
-226 VPPYSY
+226 Y

-238 LDGASPEWAER
+238 LDGSSSEWAER

-264 FKNTFKDT
+264 FKTTFVPD
-272 FHVAKGPLTLSSGHA
+272 FHIAKSELIPSVGHA
-287 LIIGMD
+287 LIVGMD
-293 FARAPAAVIMQVD
+293 FARAPAALIMQID
-306 HLGRLLVLQEV
+306 HTGRLLVLQELW
-317 YEENMGVEKF
+317 EENMGVEKF
-327 VRDRLMPIMFS
+327 VRDRLMPVMFS

-349 GDPSGIAKS
+349 GDPAGLQRS

-364 VFTMIKGLGFE
+364 VFSMIRGLGFE

-398 REGEAAI
+398 REGKAAI
-405 LFDPEGCP
+405 LFDPIGCP
-413 ELIHAL
+413 ELIIAL
-419 KHKYRYRA
+419 KSKYRYRA

-435 KPHKVRPWAD
+435 KPHKIRPWAD

-468 MQRSRVKK
+468 MQRSHEPR
-476 PPMPVGAW
+476 PALPASSW

>member
-1 MSNLDFTPTATC
+1 MANLDFTPTATC
-13 REFMLSDKKVRFL
+13 REFMVSESRVRFL

-40 EILRRAAQQKPAAD
+40 EILRRAAQQEPAED
-54 GIRYTRFAIIRN
+54 GTRYTRFAIIRN

-100 GGIHCEILLIPLDT
+100 GDIHCEILLIPLDT

-123 SQLTGAYFNEFVEI
+123 SQLTGAYFNEFVEVD
-137 APVFISGA
+137 PVFISGA

-155 LRGRPTWFGVF
+155 LRGRPNWYGVF

-172 TEDSPYYEILKIDL
+172 TEDSPYYEILKVEL
-186 PESYGYFE
+186 PESYAYFE
-194 QPPPL
+194 QPSPL
-199 LRDETGGITENPL
+199 LRDDNGNITENPL
-212 AENIRYLPP
+212 AENIKYLPGGF
-221 NAEDA
+221 E
-226 VPPYSY
+226 
-232 DYYWTL
+232 YYWTL
-238 LDGASPEWAER
+238 LNGASPEWSER

-264 FKNTFKDT
+264 FKNTFAAS
-272 FHVAKGPLTLSSGHA
+272 FHVADSALTPSAGHA

-306 HLGRLLVLQEV
+306 HLGRLLVLQEA

-327 VRDRLMPIMFS
+327 VRDCLMPIVFS

-349 GDPSGIAKS
+349 GDPSGTTKS

-364 VFTMIKGLGFE
+364 VFSMLKGLGFE

-398 REGEAAI
+398 REGKAAI

-413 ELIHAL
+413 NLILAL

-468 MQRSRVKK
+468 MQRSQEKK
-476 PPMPVGAW
+476 PPMPTGAW

>member
-1 MSNLDFTPTATC
+1 
-13 REFMLSDKKVRFL
+13 MLSTKRVRFL

-40 EILRRAAQQKPAAD
+40 EILRRAAQQDPAED

-90 VSESTVYIRQ
+90 VSESTVYIRK
-100 GGIHCEILLIPLDT
+100 GDIHCEILLIPLDT

-123 SQLTGAYFNEFVEI
+123 SQLTGAYFNEFVEVD
-137 APVFISGA
+137 PVFISGA

-155 LRGRPTWFGVF
+155 LRGRPNWFGVF
-166 ADSNPG
+166 CDSNPG
-172 TEDSPYYEILKIDL
+172 TEDSPYFEILKLEL

-199 LRDETGGITENPL
+199 LRDGDGNVSENPL
-212 AENIRYLPP
+212 AENIQYLPGGF
-221 NAEDA
+221 E
-226 VPPYSY
+226 
-232 DYYWTL
+232 YYWTL
-238 LDGASPEWAER
+238 LDGASSEWSER
-249 FVFGQWGESLQGQAV
+249 FVYGQWGESLQGQAV
-264 FKNTFKDT
+264 FKTTFVHD
-272 FHVAKGPLTLSSGHA
+272 FHVAKSELTLSVGHA

-293 FARAPAAVIMQVD
+293 FARAPAAIIMQVD
-306 HLGRLLVLQEV
+306 HTGRVLVLQEA

-327 VRDRLMPIMFS
+327 IRDRLMPIVFS
-338 PRFQGKPMYIV
+338 PRFQNKPMYIV
-349 GDPSGIAKS
+349 GDPSGIKKS
-358 QIGERS
+358 EIGERS
-364 VFTMIKGLGFE
+364 VFTMIRGMGFE

-398 REGEAAI
+398 REGKAAI
-405 LFDPEGCP
+405 LFDPVGCP
-413 ELIHAL
+413 ELIIAL
-419 KHKYRYRA
+419 KSKYRYRA

-468 MQRSRVKK
+468 MQRSHTPR
-476 PPMPVGAW
+476 PTLPASSW

>member
-1 MSNLDFTPTATC
+1 MTTLDFTPTATC
-13 REFMLSDKKVRFL
+13 KEFMLSESRVRFL

-40 EILRRAAQQKPAAD
+40 EILRRAAEQEPAED
-54 GIRYTRFAIIRN
+54 GKRYTRFEIIRN

-100 GGIHCEILLIPLDT
+100 GDIHCEILLIPLDT

-123 SQLTGAYFNEFVEI
+123 SQLTGAYFNEFVEVD
-137 APVFISGA
+137 PVFISGA

-172 TEDSPYYEILKIDL
+172 TEDSPYYEILKVDL
-186 PESYGYFE
+186 PESYAYFE

-199 LRDETGGITENPL
+199 LRDEDGEVSENPL
-212 AENIRYLPP
+212 AENTKYLPGGY
-221 NAEDA
+221 E
-226 VPPYSY
+226 
-232 DYYWTL
+232 YYWTL
-238 LDGASPEWAER
+238 LNGASSEWSER

-272 FHVAKGPLTLSSGHA
+272 FHVAKSALTPSAGHA

-306 HLGRLLVLQEV
+306 HIGRLLVLQEV
-317 YEENMGVEKF
+317 FEENMGVEKF
-327 VRDRLMPIMFS
+327 IRDRLMPVMFA

-349 GDPSGIAKS
+349 GDPSGVAKG

-398 REGEAAI
+398 RDGEAAI

-413 ELIHAL
+413 ELITAL

-435 KPHKVRPWAD
+435 KPHKKRPWAD

-458 QNLMGRVMRR
+458 QNLMGKVMRR
-468 MQRSRVKK
+468 MQRSNVKK
-476 PPMPVGAW
+476 PDMPVGAW

>member
-1 MSNLDFTPTATC
+1 MYK
-13 REFMLSDKKVRFL
+13 RQ
-26 VGAVGSS
+26 
-33 KTTTCLY
+33 
-40 EILRRAAQQKPAAD
+40 ILRRAASQEPAKD
-54 GIRYTRFAIIRN
+54 GTRYTRFAIIRN

-100 GGIHCEILLIPLDT
+100 GDIHCEILLIPLDT

-123 SQLTGAYFNEFVEI
+123 SQLTGAYFNEFVEVD
-137 APVFISGA
+137 PVFISGA

-155 LRGRPTWFGVF
+155 LRGRPNWYGVL

-186 PESYGYFE
+186 PETYAYFE

-199 LRDETGGITENPL
+199 LRDEDGVVTENPL
-212 AENIRYLPP
+212 AENTKYLPGGY
-221 NAEDA
+221 E
-226 VPPYSY
+226 
-232 DYYWTL
+232 YYWTL
-238 LDGASPEWAER
+238 LNGASPEWSER

-264 FKNTFKDT
+264 FKNTFSEK
-272 FHVAKGPLTLSSGHA
+272 FHVAKSELTLSVGHA

-317 YEENMGVEKF
+317 FAENMGVEKF
-327 VRDRLMPIMFS
+327 TRDLLMPVVFS
-338 PRFQGKPMYIV
+338 PRFQGKPMYVV
-349 GDPSGIAKS
+349 GDPSGLAKG

-364 VFTMIKGLGFE
+364 VFGMIRGLGFE

-398 REGEAAI
+398 RGGEAAI
-405 LFDPEGCP
+405 LFDPVGCP
-413 ELIHAL
+413 ELITAL

-435 KPHKVRPWAD
+435 RPHKVRPWAD

-458 QNLMGRVMRR
+458 QNLMGKVMRR
-468 MQRSRVKK
+468 IQRNSNEKRAVM
-476 PPMPVGAW
+476 PPGAW

>member
-1 MSNLDFTPTATC
+1 
-13 REFMLSDKKVRFL
+13 MLSDKRVRFL

-40 EILRRAAQQKPAAD
+40 EILRRAAQQEPAED

-90 VSESTVYIRQ
+90 VSESTVYIRK
-100 GGIHCEILLIPLDT
+100 GDIHCEILLIPLDT

-123 SQLTGAYFNEFVEI
+123 SQLTGAYFNEFVEVD
-137 APVFISGA
+137 PVFISGA

-155 LRGRPTWFGVF
+155 LRGRPTWYGVF

-172 TEDSPYYEILKIDL
+172 TEDSPYFEILKLEL

-199 LRDETGGITENPL
+199 LRDMDGKVSENPA
-212 AENIRYLPP
+212 AENTEHLPGG
-221 NAEDA
+221 
-226 VPPYSY
+226 Y

-238 LDGASPEWAER
+238 LDGASPEWSER
-249 FVFGQWGESLQGQAV
+249 FVFGNWGESLQGQAV
-264 FKNTFKDT
+264 FKTTFSAD
-272 FHVAKGPLTLSSGHA
+272 FHIAKSELTPSVGHA
-287 LIIGMD
+287 LIVGMD
-293 FARAPAAVIMQVD
+293 FARAPAAIIMQID
-306 HLGRLLVLQEV
+306 HTGRLLVLQEV

-327 VRDRLMPIMFS
+327 VRDRLMPVMFS

-349 GDPSGIAKS
+349 GDPSGLQRS

-364 VFTMIKGLGFE
+364 VFSMIRGMGFE

-398 REGEAAI
+398 REGKAAI
-405 LFDPEGCP
+405 LFDPVGCP
-413 ELIHAL
+413 ELIIAL
-419 KHKYRYRA
+419 KSKYRYRA

-435 KPHKVRPWAD
+435 KPHKIRPWAD

-458 QNLMGRVMRR
+458 QNLMGKVMRK
-468 MQRSRVKK
+468 MQRSRA
-476 PPMPVGAW
+476 PREQMPSSAW